1 MLVAMRALRDWR
13 PEKPGERELASAEAG
28 CGSLWSRV
36 TARCQPP
43 GADILR
49 CEPRPRSP
57 GHQYSEGAGPD
68 RAGAFYLVSASS
80 VSRLSFLSPPILPP
94 QLSGIR
100 IYSQSMLILAIL
112 AIFSNFIYTIA
123 SQKLQEA
130 SMSVSPQLFYVIINI
145 QLHVV
150 LGFHFRRSGGICF

>member
-68 RAGAFYLVSASS
+68 RAGAFYFVSASS
-80 VSRLSFLSPPILPP
+80 VSRLSFLSLASANFTTSTVGNQDIFTKYADSRNSRNFLIPVSLHWFGPRLVIDPFLPAG
-94 QLSGIR
+94 LTWSAAG
-100 IYSQSMLILAIL
+100 
-112 AIFSNFIYTIA
+112 
-123 SQKLQEA
+123 
-130 SMSVSPQLFYVIINI
+130 
-145 QLHVV
+145 
-150 LGFHFRRSGGICF
+150 

>member
-36 TARCQPP
+36 TALCQPP

-80 VSRLSFLSPPILPP
+80 VSSRLSFLSLAANNFTT
-94 QLSGIR
+94 QLSG
-100 IYSQSMLILAIL
+100 YECKFCWVSQFSHPGLSAPVWAPAGYWSISPGRSDLVCCWLNTILC
-112 AIFSNFIYTIA
+112 
-123 SQKLQEA
+123 
-130 SMSVSPQLFYVIINI
+130 SVS
-145 QLHVV
+145 
-150 LGFHFRRSGGICF
+150 R

>member
-1 MLVAMRALRDWR
+1 MRALRDWR

-80 VSRLSFLSPPILPP
+80 VSRLSFLSLASANFTTSTVGN
-94 QLSGIR
+94 QD

-112 AIFSNFIYTIA
+112 AIFS
-123 SQKLQEA
+123 S
-130 SMSVSPQLFYVIINI
+130 
-145 QLHVV
+145 
-150 LGFHFRRSGGICF
+150 RSLSTGSGPGWLLIRFSRPA

>member
-80 VSRLSFLSPPILPP
+80 VSRLSFLSLASANFTTSTVGNQDIFTKYAD
-94 QLSGIR
+94 SR
-100 IYSQSMLILAIL
+100 NSRNFLI
-112 AIFSNFIYTIA
+112 
-123 SQKLQEA
+123 
-130 SMSVSPQLFYVIINI
+130 SVSLHWFGPRLVIDPFLPAGLTWSAAGWNLLNTI
-145 QLHVV
+145 LCSVS
-150 LGFHFRRSGGICF
+150 R